1 MYGVYFKG
9 ALLVGVFVFLAV
21 FVEPI
26 LGEQLAIMAMAPGG
40 EESAVYG
47 YTAAVAN
54 NLLLFLL
61 LSVVVLVLAK
71 ALVERELGGG
81 LG

>member
-1 MYGVYFKG
+1 MYGRYLYG
-9 ALLVGVFVFLAV
+9 GLLILLFVFIGV

-26 LGEQLAIMAMAPGG
+26 LGEQLAIMAMAPGA
-40 EESAVYG
+40 EQSPTYR

-61 LSVVVLVLAK
+61 LSVVVLVVAG

-81 LG
+81 V